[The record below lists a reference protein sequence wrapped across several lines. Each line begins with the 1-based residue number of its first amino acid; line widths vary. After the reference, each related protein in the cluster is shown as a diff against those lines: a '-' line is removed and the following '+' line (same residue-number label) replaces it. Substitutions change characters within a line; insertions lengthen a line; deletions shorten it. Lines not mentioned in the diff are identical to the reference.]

1 MPLEFYQDLRE
12 WDFSMECQARR
23 RVGLWSVSG
32 QDLGFVMLQGK
43 GREFPARQ
51 EGKWHIV
58 RVLISRLDGFSGYC
72 IGLSC
77 RRVKLT
83 WDVGAVQ
90 DHQPGLG

>member
-1 MPLEFYQDLRE
+1 M
-12 WDFSMECQARR
+12 
-23 RVGLWSVSG
+23 GLQYGVPG
-32 QDLGFVMLQGK
+32 QKEGGTVVCVWAGPGLCMLQGK
-43 GREFPARQ
+43 GREFWAWQ

-58 RVLISRLDGFSGYC
+58 QALISRLDGFSGYC